1 MTENFSSERLAN
13 TSAQPKASVI
23 RAEVLCWWLCMLV
36 TLRLVVMPRA
46 STIHDVARVGWRD
59 HPYAAS
65 RIGQATPS
73 RGDRGGP

>member
-1 MTENFSSERLAN
+1 MLVAV
-13 TSAQPKASVI
+13 Q
-23 RAEVLCWWLCMLV
+23 LV

-46 STIHDVARVGWRD
+46 STIHDVARVGWCD
-59 HPYAAS
+59 PPYAAS